1 MEAKRPSVPVPPEAS
16 YLVEDV
22 VRHEGEAADP
32 GLPGR
37 ARALR
42 APPPPQRHVLRGRG
56 QSLAMRWSVDIY
68 LLSRPLGLLTS
79 TVLGAMGLSGKAE
92 YLQHFYLH
100 LL

>member
-1 MEAKRPSVPVPPEAS
+1 M
-16 YLVEDV
+16 EDV

-56 QSLAMRWSVDIY
+56 QSLAMVSRY
-68 LLSRPLGLLTS
+68 LYLSIIQTPWLAYLYCSRRH
-79 TVLGAMGLSGKAE
+79 GAVG
-92 YLQHFYLH
+92 
-100 LL
+100 